1 MKYINRI
8 DVKPITEEEQDMIV
22 KNMERLGISN
32 KSEYIRMLIHLDF
45 AAHLVKALK
54 AVK

>member
-1 MKYINRI
+1 MKYTNRI
-8 DVKPITEEEQDMIV
+8 DVKPITDEEHQMLE
-22 KNMERLGISN
+22 KNMARLGLSN

-45 AAHLVKALK
+45 AAHIVKALK